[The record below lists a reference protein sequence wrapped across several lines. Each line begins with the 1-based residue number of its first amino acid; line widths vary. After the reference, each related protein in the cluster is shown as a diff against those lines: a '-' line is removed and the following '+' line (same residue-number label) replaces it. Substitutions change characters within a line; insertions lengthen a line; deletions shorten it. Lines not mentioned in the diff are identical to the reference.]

1 MNTVTFKIYYTS
13 VSPHDAHVKH
23 VAPILQ
29 TSEVRRNKKETVCL
43 GLCPLLCKYREGD
56 LQKKRKLSEKERM
69 ANLPQSL
76 SMNAPF
82 GGGPSASSPSAAA
95 GAGANKDRK
104 MASAEHLVLD
114 LSNPDLRENALL
126 ELSKVNLS
134 SPLIL
139 QKLNPRA
146 SVLAF
151 IITFLFIYIFLAM
164 N

>member
-1 MNTVTFKIYYTS
+1 
-13 VSPHDAHVKH
+13 
-23 VAPILQ
+23 
-29 TSEVRRNKKETVCL
+29 
-43 GLCPLLCKYREGD
+43 
-56 LQKKRKLSEKERM
+56 M

-139 QKLNPRA
+139 QKLNPRD